1 MYRLF
6 LHPTRGQTVVCL
18 VSFRR
23 FAFGGSR
30 CHARLTSSTIRLS
43 LCADNS
49 SGDGDQNLAA
59 TPSPTSVH
67 KQPTNHLDLA
77 SIDALKNA
85 LEGYGGGVILASHDQ
100 ALISDMLD
108 EDEDDSGLP
117 RAELWEVKGH
127 RVSRREEG
135 GGIALYLEELT
146 ALAEKREAR
155 RRAAA
160 GR

>member
-1 MYRLF
+1 M
-6 LHPTRGQTVVCL
+6 
-18 VSFRR
+18 
-23 FAFGGSR
+23 
-30 CHARLTSSTIRLS
+30 
-43 LCADNS
+43 
-49 SGDGDQNLAA
+49 
-59 TPSPTSVH
+59 
-67 KQPTNHLDLA
+67 A

-108 EDEDDSGLP
+108 EDEEDSGLP

-127 RVSRREEG
+127 RVSRREE